1 MIIGSHGSGVRQPGP
16 TARATASNP
25 TGAAPITEGGSKVLG
40 RSFIQVLSEGRRP
53 PSAPARID
61 MDLRADLDD
70 GKARSAVT
78 LRGFAERAL
87 RAEVTVDALIEAASR
102 GKTFTASELI
112 ALQAVVFRYA
122 QTVEVLSRAADRVIG
137 SIKQALGTQV

>member
-1 MIIGSHGSGVRQPGP
+1 MIIGSHGSGVRRPKP
-16 TARATASNP
+16 TSVATVPNP
-25 TGAAPITEGGSKVLG
+25 SGAAPIAETGSKVLG

-61 MDLRADLDD
+61 MPPRADLDA

-78 LRGFAERAL
+78 LRGFAEHAL
-87 RAEVTVDALIEAASR
+87 RAEKTVDALIEAASR

-112 ALQAVVFRYA
+112 ALQAVVFRYS
-122 QTVEVLSRAADRVIG
+122 QTVEVLSRAADRLIG
-137 SIKQALGTQV
+137 SIKQTLGTQV